1 MRYLGGI
8 FLIMGLLY
16 SLQASA
22 RNTVILKGSCCALSH
37 TTPQFAGTPTTLG
50 NHENNLYGIAVEQ
63 RHFNGVAYGVE
74 LLRSSVRWSSPAD
87 AGEIS
92 DQDLPFTVKQY
103 HDYAPDLRPFVG
115 VGAGLSH
122 ATLGGGIGAGS
133 SLGLPL
139 QLDGGLEWH
148 SGGIGLYTE
157 IEDMYAQPGTFF
169 GKKVDLSGIGA
180 LAGLSLP
187 VLRDQRCDRA
197 HKPSRVAAARTFCPL

>member
-22 RNTVILKGSCCALSH
+22 RNAVILKGGYFALSH
-37 TTPQFAGTPTTLG
+37 TTQQLAGTPTTLG

-74 LLRSSVRWSSPAD
+74 LLRSSVSWSSPAD

-92 DQDLPFTVKQY
+92 DQDLLFTVKQY
-103 HDYAPDLRPFVG
+103 HDDAPDLWPFVG
-115 VGAGLSH
+115 VSAGLSH

-133 SLGLPL
+133 SLGLAL
-139 QLDGGLEWH
+139 QPDGGLEWH
-148 SGGIGLYTE
+148 SGGIGLHTE
-157 IEDMYAQPGTFF
+157 IEGMHARSGTFF

-180 LAGLSLP
+180 LAGLSLL
-187 VLRDQRCDRA
+187 V
-197 HKPSRVAAARTFCPL
+197 